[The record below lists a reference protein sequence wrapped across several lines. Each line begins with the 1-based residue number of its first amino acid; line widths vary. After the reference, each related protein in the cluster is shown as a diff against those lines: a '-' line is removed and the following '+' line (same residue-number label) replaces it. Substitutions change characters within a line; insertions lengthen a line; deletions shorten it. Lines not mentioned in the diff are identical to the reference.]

1 MVYVKLLMNLRD
13 IKKKEKSIKMWVT
26 ADATAYPSVR
36 FQTQT

>member
-1 MVYVKLLMNLRD
+1 MVYVKLLMNLGD
-13 IKKKEKSIKMWVT
+13 IKKEKSIKMWVT